1 MTTITITT
9 QAELDALPNSFDE
22 YTYIEISNDP
32 AIVGSIVVSKEWS
45 NAIVRAFGNASVVAF
60 DNANVVAYGNASVVA
75 FDNANVVAYGN
86 ASVRAHDNASVW
98 AYGNA
103 SVRAYGN
110 ASVRAYGNA
119 SVVAFDNANVVAYG
133 NASVNYS
140 DTLPYF
146 AFWFL
151 INKDNPG
158 IIEAMKKQF
167 ANDPN
172 YM

>member
-45 NAIVRAFGNASVVAF
+45 NASVR
-60 DNANVVAYGNASVVA
+60 
-75 FDNANVVAYGN
+75 AYGN

-98 AYGNA
+98 AF
-103 SVRAYGN
+103 
-110 ASVRAYGNA
+110 GNA

-172 YM
+172 YMRKINMILLFQ

>member
-45 NAIVRAFGNASVVAF
+45 NASVR
-60 DNANVVAYGNASVVA
+60 
-75 FDNANVVAYGN
+75 AYGN

-98 AYGNA
+98 AFGNA
-103 SVRAYGN
+103 SVVAFDN
-110 ASVRAYGNA
+110 ASVWAFGNA

-172 YM
+172 YMRKINMILLFQ